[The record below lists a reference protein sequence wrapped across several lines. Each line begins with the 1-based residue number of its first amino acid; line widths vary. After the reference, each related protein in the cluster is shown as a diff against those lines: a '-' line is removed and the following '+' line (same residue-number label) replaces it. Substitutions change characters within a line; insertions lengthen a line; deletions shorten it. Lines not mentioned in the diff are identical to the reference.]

1 MRVKHGP
8 ESLQMAGIPFKQ
20 QPVCEVVD
28 IAGNL
33 LTVHDYQVTLRVING
48 RGAGCL
54 CDLLKGNE
62 CITALASPTIQQC
75 ATGTF
80 LVCLSARLCVG
91 SVHICRTVHLCN
103 LRLKLDLMQVNVRFL
118 NFPRRVPR
126 SKKPF
131 SGKRNGTAL
140 RVPRHPAVPN
150 ATHFCDT
157 PLPSRAC
164 IHLAWQQYLPTALPW
179 IAHR

>member
-1 MRVKHGP
+1 
-8 ESLQMAGIPFKQ
+8 MAGIPFKQ

-28 IAGNL
+28 SAGNL

-118 NFPRRVPR
+118 NFSRRVPR

>member
-1 MRVKHGP
+1 
-8 ESLQMAGIPFKQ
+8 MAGIPFKQ

-28 IAGNL
+28 SAGNL

-75 ATGTF
+75 AAGTF

-91 SVHICRTVHLCN
+91 SVHICRTVH
-103 LRLKLDLMQVNVRFL
+103 
-118 NFPRRVPR
+118 P
-126 SKKPF
+126 
-131 SGKRNGTAL
+131 
-140 RVPRHPAVPN
+140 
-150 ATHFCDT
+150 
-157 PLPSRAC
+157 
-164 IHLAWQQYLPTALPW
+164 I
-179 IAHR
+179 